1 MNNLKLIVENINQKK
16 LDIAL
21 KQCEDYNIKEN
32 KYLINNFKGV
42 IYSLKNDQVL
52 AEEYFKKSHN
62 LNEKFEDPL
71 KNLYV
76 INIKKKNYLEAINIA
91 QKLINL
97 NNKND
102 LFFYQVAYAYELNN
116 DNLLN
121 FHKWYKWKKISQKC
135 KIIVFDR
142 RGYKKK
148 SLNSTTFKR
157 LGKKNLEFINFKKVN
172 ISSSQLRKI

>member
-62 LNEKFEDPL
+62 LDEKFEDPL

-76 INIKKKNYLEAINIA
+76 INIKKKNYLEA
-91 QKLINL
+91 
-97 NNKND
+97 
-102 LFFYQVAYAYELNN
+102 
-116 DNLLN
+116 
-121 FHKWYKWKKISQKC
+121 
-135 KIIVFDR
+135 
-142 RGYKKK
+142 
-148 SLNSTTFKR
+148 
-157 LGKKNLEFINFKKVN
+157 
-172 ISSSQLRKI
+172 